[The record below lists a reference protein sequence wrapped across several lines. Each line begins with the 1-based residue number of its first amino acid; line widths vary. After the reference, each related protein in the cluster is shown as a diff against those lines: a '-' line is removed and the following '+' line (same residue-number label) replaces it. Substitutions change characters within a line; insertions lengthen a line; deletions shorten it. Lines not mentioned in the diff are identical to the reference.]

1 MAVPSRRF
9 ERALHLGWKES
20 FATFGLRK
28 RTAQPRVLPRIRA
41 VYRVEQLLSCKVC
54 SHYPPRS
61 PLVEQQG
68 PRDSAFDLS
77 RFLLEGPLET
87 ALPAPFDDH
96 QQPRSSD
103 YLRLEHR
110 ANFIPIESGASRSV
124 YFFSFLFFSLSL
136 SFPPFFRVFSP
147 LSGPV
152 TLAGRFW
159 SPGHEFYE
167 FTDSVNRDLLSEWRL
182 FLRPSRTYVAAPT
195 MGQRAA
201 STPQALR
208 LVGAR
213 TTMPPSEHRK
223 GNTCQNGRHTFV
235 PSFARSFHSSFCLS
249 PFPLVFVFPS
259 QRRYFSSRSFIFSNS
274 NLYE

>member
-1 MAVPSRRF
+1 MPVLSRRTSSSPSRNHPRPSTYVN
-9 ERALHLGWKES
+9 ERSWPNHES
-20 FATFGLRK
+20 FHVFAPCIALSNYSRVKFVHTTHLVRTFG
-28 RTAQPRVLPRIRA
+28 RA
-41 VYRVEQLLSCKVC
+41 AGPTLGTW
-54 SHYPPRS
+54 RS
-61 PLVEQQG
+61 Y
-68 PRDSAFDLS
+68 LS
-77 RFLLEGPLET
+77 RSLLEEPLLLET
-87 ALPAPFDDH
+87 ALPAPFDDNH

-103 YLRLEHR
+103 SLRLEHR

-124 YFFSFLFFSLSL
+124 FIRFFLLLFSSLFSLSL
-136 SFPPFFRVFSP
+136 SFLPWLLP
-147 LSGPV
+147 LIRL

-235 PSFARSFHSSFCLS
+235 PSFVVRSFDSGSL
-249 PFPLVFVFPS
+249 FPLSLAFVFP
-259 QRRYFSSRSFIFSNS
+259 R
-274 NLYE
+274 

>member
-124 YFFSFLFFSLSL
+124 YFFSFFFFSFLSL
-136 SFPPFFRVFSP
+136 
-147 LSGPV
+147 
-152 TLAGRFW
+152 
-159 SPGHEFYE
+159 
-167 FTDSVNRDLLSEWRL
+167 
-182 FLRPSRTYVAAPT
+182 FL
-195 MGQRAA
+195 
-201 STPQALR
+201 
-208 LVGAR
+208 
-213 TTMPPSEHRK
+213 
-223 GNTCQNGRHTFV
+223 
-235 PSFARSFHSSFCLS
+235 
-249 PFPLVFVFPS
+249 FPLFSESSPPYPVPWHSPVVFGHPATSFTSSPTPWIAICY
-259 QRRYFSSRSFIFSNS
+259 QNEGFS
-274 NLYE
+274 